1 MFKVSTGTWISFVRP
16 LFVSRWQHLW
26 DLEGKCISFRPHIA
40 NLCCCGDKVITEFI
54 LLEIHVHTGPPLSR
68 RSVVNERGLY
78 PTTPKSRRGTTP
90 CERRQ
95 FVRHWVYLSCLASPY
110 TSEAPAKNWM
120 GLRKDFPLKKKKR
133 ESFISLTCRVP
144 NQDIAGLRKYREA
157 KSNTYTYMRSHICTL
172 RWRGAQN

>member
-1 MFKVSTGTWISFVRP
+1 VNFLCSSVVCLPMATY
-16 LFVSRWQHLW
+16 LW

-40 NLCCCGDKVITEFI
+40 NLCCCGDKVITEFV

-78 PTTPKSRRGTTP
+78 PTTTKSRRGSTP

-95 FVRHWVYLSCLASPY
+95 FVRHWVCLSCLASPY

-120 GLRKDFPLKKKKR
+120 GLRKDFPLKKKKKR
-133 ESFISLTCRVP
+133 IFHIP
-144 NQDIAGLRKYREA
+144 NFSSPEPRYCWPTEI
-157 KSNTYTYMRSHICTL
+157 
-172 RWRGAQN
+172 